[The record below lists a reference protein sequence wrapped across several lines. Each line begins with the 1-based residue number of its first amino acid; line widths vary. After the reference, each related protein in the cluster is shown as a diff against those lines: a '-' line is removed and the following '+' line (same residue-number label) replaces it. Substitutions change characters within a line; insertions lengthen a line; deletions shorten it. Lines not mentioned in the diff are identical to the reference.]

1 MVGAYLAGISVGES
15 LIRERAKAFSQTI
28 EESLGPPLFFA
39 VLGAQIP
46 LANFLNPG
54 VDLGVITVTAIA
66 IATKALGAMIF
77 SLPPFTRKIKDS
89 AAIGAMMI
97 PRGGEVGLVIAAT
110 GFDMGVIT
118 PQLYTEV
125 TMMIMLTTLLGP
137 PPGLERLPQWIQG
150 LGGAKP

>member
-1 MVGAYLAGISVGES
+1 
-15 LIRERAKAFSQTI
+15 
-28 EESLGPPLFFA
+28 
-39 VLGAQIP
+39 
-46 LANFLNPG
+46 
-54 VDLGVITVTAIA
+54 
-66 IATKALGAMIF
+66 MIF

-97 PRGGEVGLVIAAT
+97 PRGEVGLVIAAT

-137 PPGLERLPQWIQG
+137 LLVWNGSRNG
-150 LGGAKP
+150 SRD